1 MKRSSRTMIKR
12 VTHRCTNRVWRRS
25 QRKPPELRE
34 RRGQGRSMRCQR
46 NGSLI
51 PTSNHT
57 NHLDCS
63 VPYQLATQED
73 TGPDLSSE
81 CSHHPL
87 AKLKRQCA
95 AAKLQ
100 RHAPSPVTDREAQD
114 FSGPAHQEPV
124 YYTTASGEPPLL
136 KLIAPAEETTPVQKR
151 PFCGVM

>member
-1 MKRSSRTMIKR
+1 MHQQSVEAEPEKAARTEGEEGPGEE
-12 VTHRCTNRVWRRS
+12 H
-25 QRKPPELRE
+25 E
-34 RRGQGRSMRCQR
+34 
-46 NGSLI
+46 
-51 PTSNHT
+51 
-57 NHLDCS
+57 
-63 VPYQLATQED
+63 LATQED